1 LAAFA
6 PAAKFSK
13 RKGLKAIEQVKAP
26 WTSQY
31 LLIMELHKFLADSE
45 FNLGNF
51 DAVRTLCD
59 AIFLQASDLLDKLPA
74 YHSYVT
80 ALGKD
85 MEVEKSKEII
95 LHELMLLGERPTR
108 LKGLEPFRKIQ
119 DVKQYF
125 RKHENTDILQV
136 PSMAHKR
143 QIWTIFFTVY
153 LALRAFQS
161 HESALSL
168 QLALQIIQLTAKHG
182 ICGESAFGYALYA
195 YHTLKS
201 KGNFQHAM
209 RIAGLAK
216 EVSNRYLASRAI
228 NFFVICYLD
237 CWSLPAASCLT
248 AMQQNQRIALSSG
261 EIESAYLLSAC
272 GNILAFDSGYP
283 LSAIEKKGAEIMEQ
297 ARLSK
302 ITSYLARMAAIQLPV
317 INLIGSN
324 ENPLQL

>member
-1 LAAFA
+1 LIPVIGKRLYDLAGDIEGEDWMYFVAANHINSTLSSEDPILLARLFLESSRRALRLAAFA

-74 YHSYVT
+74 YHSHVT

-136 PSMAHKR
+136 PSMAQKSD
-143 QIWTIFFTVY
+143 F
-153 LALRAFQS
+153 S
-161 HESALSL
+161 MPCESP
-168 QLALQIIQLTAKHG
+168 G
-182 ICGESAFGYALYA
+182 
-195 YHTLKS
+195 
-201 KGNFQHAM
+201 
-209 RIAGLAK
+209 
-216 EVSNRYLASRAI
+216 
-228 NFFVICYLD
+228 
-237 CWSLPAASCLT
+237 
-248 AMQQNQRIALSSG
+248 
-261 EIESAYLLSAC
+261 
-272 GNILAFDSGYP
+272 
-283 LSAIEKKGAEIMEQ
+283 
-297 ARLSK
+297 
-302 ITSYLARMAAIQLPV
+302 
-317 INLIGSN
+317 
-324 ENPLQL
+324 